1 MKSVLGYTG
10 NARSSWATRDLVSKA
25 QQEEMQALTP
35 QPQINEVKSLIDG
48 ACSQPNDYIY
58 KLTEKLHSEF
68 SLEGVLVC
76 TF

>member
-1 MKSVLGYTG
+1 
-10 NARSSWATRDLVSKA
+10 
-25 QQEEMQALTP
+25 MQALTP